1 MKLIT
6 YNPASEL
13 ATWSPFQRLSP
24 WRDFLETAFEL
35 AGTASR
41 QWTPALDVREDDAN
55 ITVELELA
63 GMKKGDFDIS
73 LEDGTLTIS
82 GRREPKAA
90 DRHSEGFLSERFSG
104 PFSRSVALPCAV
116 QADKTSAAYTDG
128 ILTVTL
134 PKAEQA
140 RPRKIDIN
148 LN

>member
-41 QWTPALDVREDDAN
+41 QWTPALDVREDGAN

-104 PFSRSVALPCAV
+104 PFSRSVALPCAI
-116 QADKTSAAYTDG
+116 QADKASAAYTDG